1 MTVISGDTTN
11 YITRSEYEA
20 RHSELRTELIRLS
33 TENDSYFKWAVTEND
48 NLRKD
53 VQMKFD
59 TLTSMINAQAKLIDA
74 VRISAWKLL
83 AVSALNFMLGG
94 GLIAFLQYLHFPK

>member
-1 MTVISGDTTN
+1 MISGDTTN

-33 TENDSYFKWAVTEND
+33 TENDTYFKWVVGEND
-48 NLRKD
+48 ALKKD
-53 VQMKFD
+53 VQAKFD

-74 VRISAWKLL
+74 GRVSVWKLI
-83 AVSALNFMLGG
+83 AISCLNFMLGG
-94 GLIAFLQYLHFPK
+94 GLVAFLEYFHFPK